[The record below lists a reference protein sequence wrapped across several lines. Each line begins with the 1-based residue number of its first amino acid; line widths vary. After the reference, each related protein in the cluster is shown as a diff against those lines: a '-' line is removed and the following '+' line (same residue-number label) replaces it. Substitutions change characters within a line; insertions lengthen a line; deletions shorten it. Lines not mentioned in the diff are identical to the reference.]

1 MTDERTIDP
10 LDAVPNVDNVR
21 LDPVR
26 IRSFIGLSLG
36 RLGPR
41 AFGAVAGIFLALLV
55 AERTDSLLMVTFA
68 LTAHRIV
75 TWIAFPLAGRMSDRS
90 HMSIGRR
97 VPYMGGGLIVA
108 GVCTALF
115 THATSFWALVGL
127 LMITRLAMVAY
138 TLPSAAITPE
148 AFGRSRWVRAGV
160 AVTVL
165 GAVVGLSIRLTAIA
179 TWKQDDPSTW
189 ATSYYL
195 SAAYIVFAGLAIV
208 LLVREVPA
216 AKELVKD
223 HPTERFRDT
232 MRSVLE
238 APNAKPL
245 LWILLLSTAAGGAFS
260 RAYPI
265 YARDVLGAGGDALS
279 AAGIWGTVLG
289 VIVFPF
295 SLLLAANLS
304 RKHNVFWAAITG
316 GGTALAHL
324 WVTHLWQ
331 SVVLGAFSG
340 IFLGAAGLALAPMYL
355 QIIPRRGGLGER
367 IGVGFAPILLSGM
380 FAAFLAG
387 FAYDVVVH
395 DYRVIWIPTAVFSF
409 GPAIALLAMKVPAHA
424 KHADIRHGW
433 SVLKRILWGKK
444 EGREL
449 FRGDI
454 DHHEADGAALIEL
467 VADEL
472 NPYVDRGL

>member
-1 MTDERTIDP
+1 MDEP
-10 LDAVPNVDNVR
+10 LVEVGAQPSVISPEPS
-21 LDPVR
+21 LDPRRV
-26 IRSFIGLSLG
+26 RSFIGLSLG

-90 HMSIGRR
+90 HLSIGRR
-97 VPYMGGGLIVA
+97 VPYMSWGLIVA

-115 THATSFWALVGL
+115 PHAKNFWALVGL
-127 LMITRLAMVAY
+127 LMITRLAMVVY

-160 AVTVL
+160 AVAIL
-165 GAVVGLSIRLTAIA
+165 GGIVGLSIRLTAIA

-195 SAAYIVFAGLAIV
+195 SAGYIVFAGLAIL

-216 AKELVKD
+216 AKELLKD

-238 APNAKPL
+238 SPNARPL
-245 LWILLLSTAAGGAFS
+245 LWILLMSTAAGGAFS

-265 YARDVLGAGGDALS
+265 YAEKVLGAGGDALS
-279 AAGIWGTVLG
+279 AAGIAGAVLG
-289 VIVFPF
+289 VVLFPL
-295 SLLLAANLS
+295 SLVLAAKLS

-316 GGTALAHL
+316 GGAALAHL
-324 WVTHLWQ
+324 WVTDLWQ
-331 SVVLGAFSG
+331 SVVLFALSG
-340 IFLGAAGLALAPMYL
+340 VFLGAASLALAPMYL
-355 QIIPRRGGLGER
+355 QILPRRGGLGER

-380 FAAFLAG
+380 IAAFLAG
-387 FAYDVVVH
+387 FAYDVIVH
-395 DYRVIWIPTAVFSF
+395 DYRIIWIPTTIFSVI
-409 GPAIALLAMKVPAHA
+409 PAIALLWLRIPPHA
-424 KHADIRHGW
+424 KHVDLTRGW
-433 SVLKRILWGKK
+433 NVLKQHLWGQK

-454 DHHEADGAALIEL
+454 DRHEADGAALIEL
-467 VADEL
+467 IADEL
-472 NPYVDRGL
+472 NPYIDRGL